1 MAAGMPVS
9 PEEAELHSM
18 STLVEEGVMAVKQAA
33 CDRLLASRVEMKMQ
47 VQELL
52 RLAMRCPLHL
62 HLYLSCFLQSDLRGS
77 ILLSYH
83 GAMRIC
89 DANE

>member
-52 RLAMRCPLHL
+52 HFAMHIPLHL
-62 HLYLSCFLQSDLRGS
+62 QLRLCCFLQSELGRLM
-77 ILLSYH
+77 LLSYH

-89 DANE
+89 DANQ

>member
-47 VQELL
+47 VRELL
-52 RLAMRCPLHL
+52 QHAVQCPLNL
-62 HLYLSCFLQSDLRGS
+62 QCCFLNNCAASCNL
-77 ILLSYH
+77 I
-83 GAMRIC
+83 
-89 DANE
+89 